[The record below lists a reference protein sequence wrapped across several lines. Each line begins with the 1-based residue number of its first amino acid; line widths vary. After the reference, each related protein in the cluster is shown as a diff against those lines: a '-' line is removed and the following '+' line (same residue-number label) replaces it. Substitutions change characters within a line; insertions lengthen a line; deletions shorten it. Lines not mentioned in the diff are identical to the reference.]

1 MDGDTMQHQ
10 AIGDDSVAQ
19 TADANDTV
27 ILPPSGEDEKETA
40 LLPTA
45 EGDIDAGGGA
55 RGTKRDNGA
64 ANGRRHGDARG
75 CGRRR
80 RDGAEIEEEV
90 SSEEIEAQIEALLD
104 EAAIADGD
112 RQVECLSEAAL
123 LARNE
128 QAATIYQTL
137 LEHAGDAFQAYLT
150 VGAALKLDSD
160 SCERVEAYL
169 NALSEDQSDGADCLK
184 AHALLMAGRHRN
196 LSTVDQ
202 KFENSIERAMRKRS

>member
-10 AIGDDSVAQ
+10 AIGEDSVAK

-27 ILPPSGEDEKETA
+27 ILPPSGEDEKETE
-40 LLPTA
+40 LLPNA
-45 EGDIDAGGGA
+45 EGDIDAGGA
-55 RGTKRDNGA
+55 PKEQSETTVQPTVADTEMLA
-64 ANGRRHGDARG
+64 AVDEEDEN
-75 CGRRR
+75 
-80 RDGAEIEEEV
+80 AETEGEAA
-90 SSEEIEAQIEALLD
+90 SEEIEARIEALLD

-184 AHALLMAGRHRN
+184 AHALLMAGRHRFKYCRPKD
-196 LSTVDQ
+196 SRTQ
-202 KFENSIERAMRKRS
+202 SKER